1 LEIGF
6 APVKSASRRFSEME
20 MEMLLRLPVAP
31 TKSKGLFASRTTLYI
46 SIILFVI
53 LAAYAYRLR
62 TDSIFSCQANWYSAD
77 RYLAYC
83 GGASYGDYDHGA
95 FLFDLEPKAQEFA
108 KNADVFFLGNSR
120 LQVAFSTTAT
130 ADWFSAASARYYLLG
145 FTYWENVIFAEEL
158 LRRLHPQARVYVIN
172 VDDFFER
179 SESVIAKT
187 ILHDPEARN
196 RYERKRLWQR
206 VHEPVCRTFAPL
218 CGNQYWVFR
227 SRETGAY
234 TGAFTM
240 QTGRQRTMEPQW
252 RRGVAPVSYDWVTS
266 QNVVDSNTAIAT
278 NFLSHLAVEPECVI
292 LTMVPWGRTKIGN
305 ANAIA
310 KTLGVNLVTPEVRA
324 SLQTTD
330 GDHLDQPSAE
340 GWSQAFYQVAGS
352 RIRSCLEKGA
362 AHQ

>member
-1 LEIGF
+1 MMEI
-6 APVKSASRRFSEME
+6 V
-20 MEMLLRLPVAP
+20 LRLPMAAI
-31 TKSKGLFASRTTLYI
+31 KRKGLFASRLMIYI
-46 SIILFVI
+46 AVIPFVI
-53 LAAYAYRLR
+53 LGAYAYRLR
-62 TDSIFSCQANWYSAD
+62 TDTIFSCQAHWYSTD

-83 GGASYGDYDHGA
+83 GGASYGDYEHGA
-95 FLFDLEPKAQEFA
+95 FLFDLEPTAQEFA
-108 KNADVFFLGNSR
+108 KNADVLFLGNSR
-120 LQVAFSTTAT
+120 LQVALSTMAT

-158 LRRLHPQARVYVIN
+158 LRGLHPQARVYVIN

-179 SESVIAKT
+179 SESVIVKT
-187 ILHDPEARN
+187 IFHDPEARN
-196 RYERKRLWQR
+196 RYEWKRLWQR
-206 VHEPVCRTFAPL
+206 VHEPVCKTFSPL

-234 TGAFTM
+234 TGAYTI
-240 QTGRQRTMEPQW
+240 QTGRQRTTERQW
-252 RRGVAPVSYDWVTS
+252 RRGVDPVSYDWVIS
-266 QNVVDSNTAIAT
+266 QNVVDSSTAIAT

-292 LTMVPWGRTKIGN
+292 LTMVPTGGTKIGN

-310 KTLGVNLVTPEVRA
+310 NALGVSLVTPEILA
-324 SLQTTD
+324 GLQTTD
-330 GDHLDQPSAE
+330 GTHLDQPSAE